1 MTQIAYVI
9 VWWLILLIIGLIT
22 FPLVSRVCGRLPDK
36 GYSIS
41 KILGLLLL
49 MYFSWLL
56 ASAHILKFGYIN
68 VAFSLLILLALS
80 LFFGRKQFNLK
91 NLPLKSML
99 ITEAIFAVAFGV
111 FLFILSHKPDLT
123 ILYSEDFTDF
133 GFFNSILRSNYFPPT
148 DPWLAG
154 NSIPYY
160 YGGHLISAVLTTLSR
175 TPPAIAYNLAVATF
189 FALAI
194 CAAYGL
200 GYNAT
205 KRKFFGFVTV
215 VFVCLA
221 GFISGAFQVAASVAH
236 HPVIGYDPLNAP
248 NVSEWFRSFDFV
260 RANRIIPGTV
270 THYPYYAYLVGDLH
284 ANVMDIPFQLMFM
297 TLVLSILT
305 KGESIINRSRTD
317 SLLQI
322 FILGLSLGVLAF
334 INTWSY
340 PIYLGFVV
348 LAFLFLNTDL
358 NKMGFVVL
366 ASLFLNINLNK
377 KGIISII
384 KGIISK
390 FKGIVSVIVLSLLLY
405 LPYHLS
411 RGSGGFKDLGLVA
424 GKTSVSDFLE
434 IFALP
439 MFAIFSLFLV
449 SFSRKWFKGKKSLI
463 IACSITTIT
472 IIVSS
477 LLAFLLHIQTIW
489 ILAPLIV
496 IPLYCICKSNRKE
509 ETQFMLLLT
518 ITGALVVLFCEIFYI
533 KDALPIDFARYNTI
547 LKVYVPI
554 WVVWGVPAAY
564 GVFLVSSRLKR
575 YVKAIWALI
584 LLIFVLAALIHPIA
598 STTSWASGRYAQVEG
613 HRLTLDGLAYLEY
626 TNKDDYEAIRW
637 LNENVK
643 GSHVILEAPGVA
655 LEYSSQA
662 SSLTGLPT
670 LLGWAG
676 WEVMWRDSW
685 EIITERT
692 MAIDAIYNAPDSE
705 EAISLLG
712 NDKYNVEYIY
722 IGILERERYPAESLQ
737 KFVSHP
743 EIYTPV
749 YENQGVVIYQV
760 TP

>member
-9 VWWLILLIIGLIT
+9 VWWLILLVIGLIT

-68 VAFSLLILLALS
+68 VVFSLLILLALS

-99 ITEAIFAVAFGV
+99 ITEAIFAVAFCI

-123 ILYSEDFTDF
+123 LLYSEDFTDF
-133 GFFNSILRSNYFPPT
+133 GFMNSILRSNYFPPA

-154 NSIPYY
+154 TNIPYY

-175 TPPAIAYNLAVATF
+175 VPPAIAYNLSVAMF
-189 FALAI
+189 FALAV

-200 GYNAT
+200 VYNAT
-205 KRKFFGFVTV
+205 KRKFFGFVAI

-221 GFISGAFQVAASVAH
+221 GFISGAFQLTAFVEH
-236 HPVIGYDPLNAP
+236 QPVMGYTPLNAP
-248 NVSEWFRSFDFV
+248 NISEWFRSFDFV
-260 RANRIIPGTV
+260 TANRIIPGAV

-297 TLVLSILT
+297 TLVLSLLT
-305 KGESIINRSRTD
+305 KGESVINNLKTD
-317 SLLQI
+317 SLLRI
-322 FILGLSLGVLAF
+322 FILGLSLGALSF

-340 PIYLGFVV
+340 PIYLGFIT
-348 LAFLFLNTDL
+348 LAFLLLKLNL
-358 NKMGFVVL
+358 SKKGFV
-366 ASLFLNINLNK
+366 
-377 KGIISII
+377 SI
-384 KGIISK
+384 
-390 FKGIVSVIVLSLLLY
+390 IVLSLLLY

-411 RGSGGFKDLGLVA
+411 RGSGGFKDLGMVA
-424 GKTSVSDFLE
+424 DKTDLSEFFE

-439 MFAIFSLFLV
+439 MFAILSLFLV
-449 SFSRKWFKGKKSLI
+449 SFSRNWFKGKKSLI
-463 IACSITTIT
+463 IVCSITAIT
-472 IIVSS
+472 VIISA
-477 LLAFLLHIQTIW
+477 LLAFLLHMQIIW
-489 ILAPLIV
+489 ILAPLVV
-496 IPLYCICKSNRKE
+496 IPLYYICKSPRKE

-518 ITGALVVLFCEIFYI
+518 LSGALVTLFCEIFFVNDPLWGEYE
-533 KDALPIDFARYNTI
+533 RYNTI

-575 YVKAIWALI
+575 YIKAIWAVV
-584 LLIFVLAALIHPIA
+584 LLIFILAALIHPIA
-598 STTSWASGRYAQVEG
+598 STTSWAGGRYAQVEG

-626 TNKDDYEAIRW
+626 TNEDDYEAIRW

-643 GSHVILEAPGVA
+643 GSHVILEIPGIA
-655 LEYSSQA
+655 MEYSSQA
-662 SSLTGLPT
+662 SSFTGLPT

-685 EIITERT
+685 AIITERT
-692 MAIDAIYNAPDSE
+692 MAINAIYQSPDSE
-705 EAISLLG
+705 EALGLLR
-712 NDKYNVEYIY
+712 KYNVEYIY
-722 IGILERERYPAESLQ
+722 VGTLEKNGTSGQVGYPAESLQ
-737 KFVSHP
+737 KFASHP
-743 EIYTPV
+743 ERYTPV